1 MTKKRKKTPVTTILI
16 GYHQSTVLDQAPTS
30 ERTTILEEEHN
41 FLYNSNKIKTT
52 TSTGQEDQNSI
63 DTLTTEKPGPDRIGE
78 RKVGSGSNPQ
88 FIISNSP
95 KYPISNLKLT

>member
-1 MTKKRKKTPVTTILI
+1 MTTILI

-78 RKVGSGSNPQ
+78 RKVGFGSNPQ